1 MASGP
6 LPAVWDLF
14 HRAFEGWQRS
24 ARLSEIVWTRQRG
37 SDAIDAARRERLAAL
52 VRHARAHSPFYR
64 AAYRGLP
71 AAGVAIA
78 DLPVV
83 GKRDLMRHFDDW
95 VTDRAVTRAGVEAFV
110 ADRTRIG
117 ERYLGRY
124 TVWKS
129 SGSTGVPAIF
139 VQDDAAL
146 GTYDALL
153 AAEVATTHAAFG
165 CVRGALSKGAR
176 AALIVATGDHYAS
189 IASWQHAS
197 RGLPWVAARSF
208 SILEPLPALVAALNA
223 WDPAFVASYPT
234 MLALL
239 ADERD
244 AGRLAIAPS
253 LLWSGGEHL
262 SIAARAR
269 VERAFGCPVINEYGA
284 SECMCIA
291 FGCRHGALHVNAD
304 WVLLEPVDRRYRPT
318 PPGEPSDTVLVTNLA
333 NRVQPVIR
341 YDLGDSVVLQPGP
354 CGCGSPLP
362 VIEVAGR
369 REDVLLLADAA
380 GRPVPLLPLALETVV
395 EQATDAHPIQVV
407 RVKDGRALRLRL
419 PPLGWAERN
428 DAWARVSTALRAWLD
443 RHGLANV
450 AIELDADDAALDHA
464 SGKLRRVVGGT
475 LGRRGRPS
483 RGRRA
488 QIE

>member
-6 LPAVWDLF
+6 VPGVWEF
-14 HRAFEGWQRS
+14 VHHAFGGFQRG

-37 SDAIDAARRERLAAL
+37 RAAIDAARRERVDAL

-64 AAYRGLP
+64 EAYRGVP
-71 AAGVAIA
+71 ERGVVLAE
-78 DLPVV
+78 LPVV
-83 GKRDLMRHFDDW
+83 EKRDLMRHFDDW
-95 VTDRAVTRAGVEAFV
+95 VADRAVTRAGVDAFL

-124 TVWKS
+124 TLWKS
-129 SGSTGVPAIF
+129 SGSTGVPAVF

-146 GTYDALL
+146 DTYDALL
-153 AAEVATTHAAFG
+153 AAEVATTHAVLG
-165 CVRGALSKGAR
+165 CARGALSKGAR

-197 RGLPWVAARSF
+197 RGVPWAAARSF
-208 SILEPLPALVAALNA
+208 SIVEPLPELVAALNA

-234 MLALL
+234 MLSLL

-244 AGRLAIAPS
+244 ARRLTIAPS
-253 LLWSGGEHL
+253 LVWSGGEQL
-262 SIAARAR
+262 SAGARAR
-269 VERAFGCPVINEYGA
+269 LERAFGCPVINEYGA

-291 FGCRHGALHVNAD
+291 FGCRLGALHVNAD
-304 WVLLEPVDRRYRPT
+304 WVVLEPVDRRYRPT
-318 PPGEPSDTVLVTNLA
+318 PPGEPSETVLVTNLA
-333 NRVQPVIR
+333 NRVQPIIR
-341 YDLGDSVVLQPGP
+341 YDLGDSVVLRREP

-362 VIEVAGR
+362 VVEVAGR
-369 REDVLLLADAA
+369 SEDILILADAA
-380 GRPVPLLPLALETVV
+380 GRPVRLLPLALETVI

-407 RVKDGRALRLRL
+407 RVGGGGLRLRL
-419 PPLGWAERN
+419 PPLAWPARN
-428 DAWARVSTALRAWLD
+428 AAWARASAALRAWLD
-443 RHGLANV
+443 RQGLANV
-450 AIELDADDAALDHA
+450 PIELDADDAGLDPA
-464 SGKLRRVVGGT
+464 SGKLRRIVAGT
-475 LGRRGRPS
+475 PRRRTRAQ

>member
-6 LPAVWDLF
+6 VPAVWDLV

-24 ARLSEIVWTRQRG
+24 ARLSEILWTRQRG
-37 SDAIDAARRERLAAL
+37 KAAIDAAARARLAAL

-64 AAYRGLP
+64 EAYRGVRD
-71 AAGVAIA
+71 GEVALG

-83 GKRDLMRHFDDW
+83 GKRELMRHFDDW
-95 VTDRAVTRAGVEAFV
+95 VAERAVTRAGVDAFL

-124 TVWKS
+124 TLWKS
-129 SGSTGVPAIF
+129 SGSTGAPAIF

-146 GTYDALL
+146 DTYDALL
-153 AAEVATTHAAFG
+153 AAEIASTRSVLDCA
-165 CVRGALSKGAR
+165 RGALSKAAR

-197 RGLPWVAARSF
+197 RGVPWTAARSF
-208 SILEPLPALVAALNA
+208 SIVEPLPEIVAALNA

-234 MLALL
+234 MLSLL

-244 AGRLAIAPS
+244 ARRLAIAPS
-253 LLWSGGEHL
+253 LVWSGGEHL
-262 SIAARAR
+262 SAAARAR
-269 VERAFGCPVINEYGA
+269 LERAFGCPVINEYGA

-291 FGCRHGALHVNAD
+291 FGCRLGALHVNAD
-304 WVLLEPVDRRYRPT
+304 WVVLEPVDRRYRPT
-318 PPGEPSDTVLVTNLA
+318 PPGEPSETVLVTNLA
-333 NRVQPVIR
+333 NRVQPIIR
-341 YDLGDSVVLQPGP
+341 YDLGDSVVLRSER

-369 REDVLLLADAA
+369 SEEVLVLADAA
-380 GRPVPLLPLALETVV
+380 GRQVRLLPLALEAVI
-395 EQATDAHPIQVV
+395 EQATDAHPIQIV
-407 RVKDGRALRLRL
+407 RVGGSGLRLRL
-419 PPLGWAERN
+419 PPLAWPARN
-428 DAWARVSTALRAWLD
+428 AAWTRVSTALRAWLD
-443 RHGLANV
+443 RQGLANV
-450 AIELDADDAALDHA
+450 ALELDADDAGLDPV
-464 SGKLRRVVGGT
+464 SGKLRRILAGGAP
-475 LGRRGRPS
+475 RRIRAQRRP
-483 RGRRA
+483 RA